1 MRISEWGS
9 DVCYSDLDRQ
19 RPGYADTL
27 APAALELMR
36 IAPLEGRIEP
46 DPQHYFIDVILDL
59 LAPHDAMNAR
69 CLADYVAHPH
79 PGIER
84 GEGILKDHLHLQR
97 AVGRRGP
104 LQRGNRRS
112 TIMDGAL
119 RRLQD
124 AGDDPAE
131 RRLSTARLADQ
142 TNDLP

>member
-1 MRISEWGS
+1 MFIFKQKTAYEMSISDWSS
-9 DVCYSDLDRQ
+9 DVCSSDL
-19 RPGYADTL
+19 
-27 APAALELMR
+27 
-36 IAPLEGRIEP
+36 
-46 DPQHYFIDVILDL
+46 L

-142 TNDLP
+142 TNDLAFGDGEEIGRAHV